1 MKQILLIP
9 QDTIDLQ
16 TQKLQLCVSG
26 NFSTRW
32 TISRG
37 ENQTLE
43 HTLRAFTKEK
53 KSDFGSPRQKM
64 CKSQFL
70 AP

>member
-16 TQKLQLCVSG
+16 TQKLQLCVAG

-53 KSDFGSPRQKM
+53 NQILEAPGKKCVSPN
-64 CKSQFL
+64 F
-70 AP
+70 